1 MDRSPAELWSR
12 AAVPVPRSP
21 RPRSS
26 HRSDGRAVQTRHVRR
41 RRVSRS
47 TLSDADSRRAVGQFR
62 RGHSAAARPRRPRR
76 GRARVRDRRSS
87 RAPGSTPGGACW
99 RFDPWPRGGALD
111 LSGVPGRPRMLAR
124 EKPRVPVRA
133 AVCPARR
140 RHGARSANPG
150 DDRCGRS
157 GSVIRRALYR
167 IQDATPKSGD
177 PKIRDATPKSG
188 LPCPGCNPS
197 DSDVRLGERLGPQ
210 DPPVDEG
217 VGRRVSA
224 GPGVGQGVGG
234 VIWATP
240 VWLREQ
246 GLWAAD
252 SLLTG
257 TDCCYSPTIPG
268 EQGIAADGPL
278 RFRRVRS

>member
-62 RGHSAAARPRRPRR
+62 RRHSAAARPRRPRR

-87 RAPGSTPGGACW
+87 RAPGSTPGGAWW
-99 RFDPWPRGGALD
+99 RLDPWPWGGALD
-111 LSGVPGRPRMLAR
+111 LSGVPGPGADACPREAPRSCASDRLSRTSKTRRPLR
-124 EKPRVPVRA
+124 EPWRRSLRA
-133 AVCPARR
+133 L
-140 RHGARSANPG
+140 SF
-150 DDRCGRS
+150 
-157 GSVIRRALYR
+157 VISRALYS
-167 IQDATPKSGD
+167 IQ
-177 PKIRDATPKSG
+177 DATPKSG

-210 DPPVDEG
+210 DPRVDEG